1 MYIKRDIILSCKEVV
16 LMWNRVN
23 RSWKGRLGILSVLL
37 ISIGLVVGGCG
48 KDEETVS
55 TVPLVKTMVVGKDS
69 VGQENSLAGT
79 IKNRYETAL
88 SFQIGGRVVQ
98 KNFNIGDRVS
108 AGQVLAVLSQSDTSS
123 QVQNAQGA
131 LAAAQSQYDLAATNV
146 ERYRTLYSQEAISQ
160 LQLDQ
165 MENSFK
171 VAAAQLAQAQANVQ
185 MSTNQQ
191 EYTQLVAPADGI
203 ITASS
208 VEVGQVVGAG
218 QTVGSIAVGNEPEA
232 IIAIPEQ
239 MLASVTTGTA
249 VKVSFWA
256 LPNEITNGVVRE
268 ISPVPD
274 PTARTYTVKISLPN
288 PPAQL
293 QLGMTANAVFDQQ
306 NATGVTVP
314 LTALVNTDS
323 SNKGKAQVYI
333 VKDDTVHLVTVK
345 IGALGKNS
353 VVVESG
359 LSKGDRV
366 VTAGA
371 DKLEEGAKVRI

>member
-1 MYIKRDIILSCKEVV
+1 
-16 LMWNRVN
+16 MWNRVN

-323 SNKGKAQVYI
+323 SNKGEAQVYV

>member
-239 MLASVTTGTA
+239 MLASVTTGTD

-323 SNKGKAQVYI
+323 SNKGEAQVYV

>member
-1 MYIKRDIILSCKEVV
+1 MYIKRDIILSCKEVI

-323 SNKGKAQVYI
+323 SNKGEAQVYV